1 MQRRAMMG
9 GAMSGLAGAA
19 LLPLAAGSA
28 MAQPASGMAQT
39 TPRMTAPGA
48 TVNDDM
54 APWRMRVL
62 AGGVFS
68 MQTSALAAERAHT
81 PSVRAFA
88 QFETAEQEGMLRA
101 MQLAGLPVPAQVPL
115 PGEALQELQAMQAL
129 QGEAF
134 ERRYL
139 AGQTATHEA
148 LLRAQQ
154 ALLSGGLPAE
164 RVIAALAV
172 PGIEQH
178 IAMLRG
184 IG

>member
-1 MQRRAMMG
+1 MQRRVIMT
-9 GAMSGLAGAA
+9 GLAGAA
-19 LLPLAAGSA
+19 LLPLTAASGL
-28 MAQPASGMAQT
+28 AQPAPGMA
-39 TPRMTAPGA
+39 APGA
-48 TVNDDM
+48 DGL
-54 APWRMRVL
+54 APWRLRVL

-68 MQTSALAAERAHT
+68 MRSSALAAERART
-81 PSVRAFA
+81 PAVRAFA
-88 QFETAEQEGMLRA
+88 HFETAEQEGLLRA

-115 PGEALQELQAMQAL
+115 PGEALQELQALQTL
-129 QGEAF
+129 QGGEF

-148 LLRAQQ
+148 LLQAQQ
-154 ALLSGGLPAE
+154 ALLTGGLPPE